1 MAWRS
6 SLREVSFD
14 VADKRPSRL
23 NAVVHIDAA
32 FPLSVYEWRLQQE
45 VTLRQV
51 RGAGMTDDQVRHFVD
66 GYYPAYELY
75 TEGLRQRV
83 IGDGPPDMRD
93 KHGSKLRLV
102 VGSDRRV
109 LKVERP

>member
-1 MAWRS
+1 MS
-6 SLREVSFD
+6 EVSFD
-14 VADKRPSRL
+14 VADKFPSRL
-23 NAVVHIDAA
+23 NAIVHIDAA
-32 FPLSVYEWRLQQE
+32 VPLSVYEWRLQQE
-45 VTLRQV
+45 VTLREV

-83 IGDGPPDMRD
+83 IRDEPPKSRD
-93 KHGSKLRLV
+93 KYGSKLRLV

-109 LKVERP
+109 LKVERT